1 MKVMYVVGARPNF
14 MKVAPVLAAA
24 ERWNAAG
31 GRPARFESVLV
42 HTGQHYDELLSGVFF
57 KQLGLPQPDEY
68 LGVGSG
74 SQALQTA
81 RLLEALEPVVC
92 SHRPDAVLVPGDV
105 NSTCAA
111 ALVAAKL
118 NVPVIHLEAGLRSG
132 DRTMPEEVNRII
144 ADHISDL
151 LLTTC
156 ADGDANLLRE
166 GVAADRIVNV
176 GNTMIDSLERLRI
189 SAEGTAASTRVR
201 LGIDKGSLVLATLHR
216 PSNVDEP
223 EQLLRL
229 LEVLGEVSRDLPVVF
244 PVHLRTLGR
253 LPGLSPRWDGKR
265 YPQLHL
271 TEPLSYL
278 EFVGLMTSAAA
289 VVTDSGGVQEET
301 TYLGVPCV
309 TVRTTTER
317 PVTVVLGTNRLVDP
331 DDSLAIRGAVRDA
344 VAAGRSVPPPQV
356 PRWDGRAGDRVV
368 EALSTWAASR
378 GA

>member
-1 MKVMYVVGARPNF
+1 MRVMYVVGARPNF

-24 ERWNAAG
+24 ERWNAAA
-31 GRPARFESVLV
+31 GRTMRFESVLV

-57 KQLGLPQPDEY
+57 QQLGLPRPDEY

-74 SQALQTA
+74 TQAVQTA

-92 SHRPDAVLVPGDV
+92 GHQPDAVLVPGDV

-132 DRTMPEEVNRII
+132 DRTMPEEINRIV
-144 ADHISDL
+144 ADHLSDL

-166 GVAADRIVNV
+166 GIATDRIVNV
-176 GNTMIDSLERLRI
+176 GNTMIDSLERLRS
-189 SAEGTAASTRVR
+189 SAEHTVGRCRSR
-201 LGIDKGSLVLATLHR
+201 LGIGEGPLVLATLHR

-229 LEVLGEVSRDLPVVF
+229 LEVLGEVSRDMPVVF

-253 LPGLSPRWDGKR
+253 LSDLSQWDGDRYPGL
-265 YPQLHL
+265 HL
-271 TEPLSYL
+271 VEPLSYL
-278 EFVGLMTSAAA
+278 DFVGLMSSAAA
-289 VVTDSGGVQEET
+289 VLTDSGGVQEET

-317 PVTVVLGTNRLVDP
+317 PVTVVLGTNTLVNPEDP
-331 DDSLAIRGAVRDA
+331 PAIRASVRA
-344 VAAGRSVPPPQV
+344 AIAAGRVIPPPRV
-356 PRWDGRAGDRVV
+356 PLWDGQAGDRVV
-368 EALSTWAASR
+368 EALARWSSTS
-378 GA
+378 